1 MKNTFVKKISAGLA
15 IIMLTMF
22 SQVLV
27 FGQEAKEETSSDFL
41 NARERSIEGVW
52 RTQITPRDCQTGV
65 PLLPFT
71 IPGLLTYHQG
81 GTMSETTA
89 VPSGPSS
96 RSPGHGVWNRRNGN
110 SFKGSFVF
118 LLFNPNGM
126 FSAREELI
134 QNIQLDRRD
143 DILTYTVTFKIF
155 DANDNLIASG
165 CATARATRF
174 E

>member
-1 MKNTFVKKISAGLA
+1 MIGAGLA
-15 IIMLTMF
+15 ILMLTMF

-27 FGQEAKEETSSDFL
+27 FGQEAKEETSSDSL
-41 NARERSIEGVW
+41 NARERTIEGVW
-52 RTQITPRDCQTGV
+52 RTQITPINCQTGV

-96 RSPGHGVWNRRNGN
+96 RSPGHGVWNRINGY
-110 SFKGSFVF
+110 SFNGSFIF
-118 LLFNPNGM
+118 LLFNPNGT
-126 FSAREELI
+126 FSAREELT
-134 QNIQLDRRD
+134 QDIQLDRRG
-143 DILTYTVTFKIF
+143 DILHYTVTFKIL
-155 DANDNLIASG
+155 DANDNLIATG
-165 CATARATRF
+165 CATARAVRF

>member
-1 MKNTFVKKISAGLA
+1 MIGAALE
-15 IIMLTMF
+15 ILMLTVF

-27 FGQEAKEETSSDFL
+27 FGQEAKEQTSSDSI
-41 NARERSIEGVW
+41 NSRERTIEGVW
-52 RTQITPRDCQTGV
+52 RTQITPINCQTGV

-96 RSPGHGVWNRRNGN
+96 RSPGHGVWNRIDGN
-110 SFKGSFVF
+110 SFNGSFVF
-118 LLFNPNGM
+118 LLFNPDGM
-126 FSAREELI
+126 FTSREELT
-134 QNIQLDRRD
+134 QNIQLDRRGD
-143 DILTYTVTFKIF
+143 TLNYTVTFKIF
-155 DANDNLIASG
+155 DTNDNLIASG
-165 CATARATRF
+165 CATARAVRF

>member
-1 MKNTFVKKISAGLA
+1 MKYTFVKMIGAALA
-15 IIMLTMF
+15 ILMLTVF

-27 FGQEAKEETSSDFL
+27 YGQEAKEESSSDSSK
-41 NARERSIEGVW
+41 ARERTIEGVW
-52 RTQITPRDCQTGV
+52 RIQITPIDCQTRL
-65 PLLPFT
+65 PFLPFT

-96 RSPGHGVWNRRNGN
+96 RSPGHGVWNRIDGN
-110 SFKGSFVF
+110 SFNGSFVF

-126 FSAREELI
+126 FTSREELT
-134 QNIQLDRRD
+134 QNIQLDRRGNT
-143 DILTYTVTFKIF
+143 LNYTVTFKIF
-155 DANDNLIASG
+155 DTNDNLIASG
-165 CATARATRF
+165 CATARAVRF